1 MGKVTIV
8 EARGEGLY
16 SVRLKYDL
24 RALERELSE
33 LKRQQSEYFT
43 LLIKAFKTR
52 DTLSREKEEARAG
65 LDAVIQ
71 QWTDGLLD
79 KLTEAAP
86 PLIPTEPND
95 PETGNPWAD
104 PDRAQDGP
112 LLQAIN
118 SARSNGGVGALARK
132 SALDTTIRRHLVA
145 LKGTSRVSHY
155 GIDGSTAE
163 DRARLSGYSFDGAVG
178 IAQLLAYGARAPDAA
193 VAQWLRHSA
202 AVLLGAGFTDVG
214 VYDASAPDN
223 TYGYLWGAVLSAPG
237 TPPPALEGEAKKDP
251 AQEAAQ
257 QTEEKLDKI
266 EPPRVETFQPKKLG
280 EVAAKFGIAAAKLKA
295 AEDELTRL
303 YAEKLQRDG
312 RVSDLEKLKAKVE
325 QPFDC
330 WACFPDSA
338 YAPGDTADAAEIP
351 GFWNDEPT
359 PRETTMGIRFDP
371 EFRVPERQV
380 SYYERK
386 INLIPAGLPTGQLR
400 HALTMSGPALF
411 LAVALEP
418 GALRWK
424 PCWRYGTITAKNGDS
439 CDVDLEAETAR
450 LLSNEKE
457 MALDGDADLTL
468 ADVPIWYPPCN
479 GAVFQ
484 IGDEVLLW
492 FDGWTRAKPKVIG
505 FRREPKPCPQ
515 GRQSWLDI

>member
-33 LKRQQSEYFT
+33 LQRQQSEYFT

-163 DRARLSGYSFDGAVG
+163 DRARLSGYSFDGAEIG
-178 IAQLLAYGARAPDAA
+178 RAH
-193 VAQWLRHSA
+193 V
-202 AVLLGAGFTDVG
+202 
-214 VYDASAPDN
+214 
-223 TYGYLWGAVLSAPG
+223 
-237 TPPPALEGEAKKDP
+237 
-251 AQEAAQ
+251 
-257 QTEEKLDKI
+257 
-266 EPPRVETFQPKKLG
+266 
-280 EVAAKFGIAAAKLKA
+280 
-295 AEDELTRL
+295 
-303 YAEKLQRDG
+303 
-312 RVSDLEKLKAKVE
+312 
-325 QPFDC
+325 
-330 WACFPDSA
+330 
-338 YAPGDTADAAEIP
+338 
-351 GFWNDEPT
+351 
-359 PRETTMGIRFDP
+359 
-371 EFRVPERQV
+371 
-380 SYYERK
+380 
-386 INLIPAGLPTGQLR
+386 
-400 HALTMSGPALF
+400 
-411 LAVALEP
+411 
-418 GALRWK
+418 
-424 PCWRYGTITAKNGDS
+424 
-439 CDVDLEAETAR
+439 
-450 LLSNEKE
+450 
-457 MALDGDADLTL
+457 
-468 ADVPIWYPPCN
+468 
-479 GAVFQ
+479 
-484 IGDEVLLW
+484 
-492 FDGWTRAKPKVIG
+492 
-505 FRREPKPCPQ
+505 
-515 GRQSWLDI
+515 